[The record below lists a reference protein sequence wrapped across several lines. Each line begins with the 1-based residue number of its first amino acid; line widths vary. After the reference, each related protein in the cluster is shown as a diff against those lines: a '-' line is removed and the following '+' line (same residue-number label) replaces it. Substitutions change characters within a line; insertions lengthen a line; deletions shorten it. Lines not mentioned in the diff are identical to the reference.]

1 MRLKQDSANKYY
13 NSSEGTLH
21 LVTVMSS
28 YSPFA
33 EPFAKEAPKA
43 IIPKGSSPPIVFN
56 YFLLRVVGSI
66 RAGAPKALIP
76 NASFNS
82 SLLFLTIVTNKRE

>member
-1 MRLKQDSANKYY
+1 M
-13 NSSEGTLH
+13 
-21 LVTVMSS
+21 V
-28 YSPFA
+28 
-33 EPFAKEAPKA
+33 
-43 IIPKGSSPPIVFN
+43 PKGSSPPIAFN

-82 SLLFLTIVTNKRE
+82 SLLFLTIVTNKQEYRPWCGRARRAMEKNDKRRKGL